1 MIFLVEFVLII
12 AIHQIEMISFINS
25 NKWDDL
31 QLAVLAVISRT
42 CIFLLEL
49 ENMVGFAVVFLAL
62 VFLGY
67 KEVLLPLCCSCS
79 CNLLLD

>member
-1 MIFLVEFVLII
+1 VVIFLVEFVLII

-42 CIFLLEL
+42 CI
-49 ENMVGFAVVFLAL
+49 
-62 VFLGY
+62 
-67 KEVLLPLCCSCS
+67 S
-79 CNLLLD
+79 

>member
-1 MIFLVEFVLII
+1 MIFPIEFVLIF

-42 CIFLLEL
+42 CI
-49 ENMVGFAVVFLAL
+49 
-62 VFLGY
+62 
-67 KEVLLPLCCSCS
+67 S
-79 CNLLLD
+79 

>member
-1 MIFLVEFVLII
+1 MIFFVEIVLII

-42 CIFLLEL
+42 CI
-49 ENMVGFAVVFLAL
+49 
-62 VFLGY
+62 
-67 KEVLLPLCCSCS
+67 S
-79 CNLLLD
+79 

>member
-1 MIFLVEFVLII
+1 MVIFLVEFVLII

-42 CIFLLEL
+42 CIF
-49 ENMVGFAVVFLAL
+49 
-62 VFLGY
+62 
-67 KEVLLPLCCSCS
+67 
-79 CNLLLD
+79 